1 MKSKQ
6 NWVYRLLD
14 LILGIGA
21 FILWL
26 IPFLIIMIIKLIAD
40 GKPIFYKRISVG
52 RNGQLFALYKF
63 RTMTNAA
70 ENDIPWEKELD
81 RITPCGRIL
90 RKFSLDELP
99 QLINI
104 IKGDMHFIGLNA
116 LKPSEAALYGDE
128 DKNWRFADKP
138 GLTGPIQLTFGNDLL
153 SFDKRKGIEY
163 NYTIKK
169 NFWLDI
175 KLFGRTWWY
184 IFGGKN
190 K

>member
-1 MKSKQ
+1 MLKKI
-6 NWVYRLLD
+6 NYRILD

-21 FILWL
+21 FLLWL
-26 IPFLIIMIIKLIAD
+26 IPFCIIIIIKLIAD
-40 GKPIFYKRISVG
+40 GKPIFYKRTSVG
-52 RNGQLFALYKF
+52 RDGKLFELYKF
-63 RTMTNAA
+63 RTMTNAV
-70 ENDIPWEKELD
+70 ENDVPWEKELN
-81 RITPCGRIL
+81 RTTPCGRIL

-116 LKPSEAALYGDE
+116 LKPSEAALYSNE
-128 DKNWRFADKP
+128 DKNWRFTDKP
-138 GLTGPIQLTFGNDLL
+138 GLTGPVQLTSGNDLL
-153 SFDKRKGIEY
+153 SFDMRKEIEY

-175 KLFGRTWWY
+175 KLFGRTWIY